1 MRDRIARVGLAA
13 LLMAASSGGAL
24 ALAQGRSEVSASTQ
38 GEAAQQPQATQDTSP
53 PRSRDLVFFQRECT
67 LAELLWLC
75 ADELGVALDL
85 DPNKLSMPVKPRPGV
100 RYTAERAWTYAQQEL
115 AAAGFA
121 AVQPP
126 GSTALRIVPIG
137 EAASAARVERYDL
150 ADARAGFVRVLV
162 PLERRKSEDLV
173 ETVRLLLS
181 KPGGAVN
188 AVREGN
194 ALLIADLRPHVE
206 QALSMLAVLD
216 LPAGAPV
223 TEEIALEHVSPV
235 AMGAL
240 MERVTN
246 SRKAVGGEALKGA
259 ALAVPSARSMLVVA
273 PAAELNWWRTTIR
286 AFDRP
291 EPVTTL
297 HYTPRR
303 FGLEDTARLV
313 EQVVRG
319 EVIEAGSAWKLVVD
333 RLTGTLI
340 VTASEADHAK
350 VQGLFERL
358 ESQAWAPREPLRTFA
373 IKRRRVGELL
383 TTLESLIDA
392 GVLESQAPGQ
402 PATAEAQGATGA
414 IAPSAVASGASRQGA
429 ATKKITLAADEAT
442 SRILAFGEGSV
453 LDQLGALIESL
464 DVRPPQV
471 LVEAT
476 VVSLSDSQTRQL
488 GVELQKLGTSG
499 TTSARIG
506 SLFGLGSPD
515 PVGGAIAPSTLA
527 GASAIVLDPGD
538 FSAVVRALESVNQGR
553 SLTTPKV
560 LVDNNAKAALDSVL
574 QTPYAATNASN
585 TVATTS
591 LGGTLDAGTRVSVK
605 PQVADG
611 GQILLEYT
619 VSLSSFVGEPPG
631 EGLPPP
637 RQENKLE
644 SVVTIPDGFTVVLGG
659 LEIETQGDASE
670 RVPWLGEIPLL
681 GVLFQDRSKTSTR
694 SRFYVFLRCSVWR
707 DELFEGLKY
716 ASARELGAAGVDDGT
731 PVLRPRVMR

>member
-1 MRDRIARVGLAA
+1 VGLAA
-13 LLMAASSGGAL
+13 LLMAASSCGAL
-24 ALAQGRSEVSASTQ
+24 ALAQERSEVSASTQ
-38 GEAAQQPQATQDTSP
+38 GEAAQPAQATQDTAP
-53 PRSRDLVFFQRECT
+53 ARSRDLVFFQRECT

-75 ADELGVALDL
+75 ADELGIALDL
-85 DPNKLSMPVKPRPGV
+85 DPSKLSMPTKPRPGV
-100 RYTAERAWTYAQQEL
+100 RYTADRAWTYAQQEL

-150 ADARAGFVRVLV
+150 AEAQAGFVRVLV
-162 PLERRKSEDLV
+162 PLEQRKSEDLV

-194 ALLIADLRPHVE
+194 GLLIADLRPHVE
-206 QALSMLAVLD
+206 QALAMLAVLD
-216 LPAGAPV
+216 LPSHTPI
-223 TEEIALEHVSPV
+223 TEEVALEHVSPV

-259 ALAVPSARSMLVVA
+259 ALPVAAARSMLVVA
-273 PAAELNWWRTTIR
+273 PASELGWWRTTIK

-340 VTASEADHAK
+340 VTASAADHAK

-358 ESQAWAPREPLRTFA
+358 ESEAWAPREPLRTFA

-402 PATAEAQGATGA
+402 PATAEAQGATGV
-414 IAPSAVASGASRQGA
+414 IAPSAVASAASRGSTA
-429 ATKKITLAADEAT
+429 SNSTKKKITLAADEAT

-731 PVLRPRVMR
+731 PALRPRVMR

>member
-1 MRDRIARVGLAA
+1 MVATSTASARAQGEREEVGAGG
-13 LLMAASSGGAL
+13 ASS
-24 ALAQGRSEVSASTQ
+24 
-38 GEAAQQPQATQDTSP
+38 AQQEPA
-53 PRSRDLVFFQRECT
+53 RERDIVFFEREIT
-67 LAELLWLC
+67 LGELLFLC
-75 ADELGVALDL
+75 ADEVGVKLDL
-85 DPNKLSMPVKPRPGV
+85 DPSKLSMPVKPRPGV
-100 RYTAERAWTYAQQEL
+100 RYGPERAWGYAQQEL

-121 AVQPP
+121 TVQPP
-126 GSTALRIVPIG
+126 GSTALRVVPIG

-150 ADARAGFVRVLV
+150 SDARAGFVRVLA
-162 PLERRKSEDLV
+162 PLERRKAEDLV

-206 QALSMLAVLD
+206 QALAMLAVLD
-216 LPAGAPV
+216 LPAGTTV
-223 TEEIALEHVSPV
+223 TEEITLEHASPI
-235 AMGAL
+235 AIGAL
-240 MERVTN
+240 IERVTN
-246 SRKAVGGEALKGA
+246 SRKAAGGEALKGA
-259 ALAVPSARSMLVVA
+259 ALAVPSAHSMLVVA
-273 PAAELNWWRTTIR
+273 PAAELGWWRSTIR

-291 EPVTTL
+291 EEVMTL

-319 EVIEAGSAWKLVVD
+319 EVVEAGAAWKMVVD

-340 VTASEADHAK
+340 ITASAPDHAR
-350 VQGLFERL
+350 VEGLFERL
-358 ESQAWAPREPLRTFA
+358 ESEAWAPREPLRTFA
-373 IKRRRVGELL
+373 IKRRRVGEML

-392 GVLESQAPGQ
+392 GVLESPGPGQ

-414 IAPSAVASGASRQGA
+414 IAPSAVASGASRGSGA
-429 ATKKITLAADEAT
+429 SSSTKKKITLAADEAT

-476 VVSLSDSQTRQL
+476 VVSLSDTQTRQL
-488 GVELQKLGTSG
+488 GVELQKIGTSG
-499 TTSARIG
+499 STSARLG

-515 PVGGAIAPSTLA
+515 PIGGVIPPSTLA

-659 LEIETQGDASE
+659 LEIATQGDASE

>member
-1 MRDRIARVGLAA
+1 MV
-13 LLMAASSGGAL
+13 AASTAFARAQGEREEVGAGGA
-24 ALAQGRSEVSASTQ
+24 SS
-38 GEAAQQPQATQDTSP
+38 AQQEPA
-53 PRSRDLVFFQRECT
+53 RERDIVFFEREIT
-67 LAELLWLC
+67 LGELLFLC
-75 ADELGVALDL
+75 ADEVGVKLDL
-85 DPNKLSMPVKPRPGV
+85 DPSKLSMPVKPRPGV
-100 RYTAERAWTYAQQEL
+100 RYGPERAWGYAQQEL

-121 AVQPP
+121 TVQPP
-126 GSTALRIVPIG
+126 GSTALRVVPIG

-150 ADARAGFVRVLV
+150 SDARAGFVRVLA
-162 PLERRKSEDLV
+162 PLERRKAEDLV

-206 QALSMLAVLD
+206 QVLAMLAVLD
-216 LPAGAPV
+216 VPAGAPI

-240 MERVTN
+240 IERVTN

-273 PAAELNWWRTTIR
+273 PATELSWWRTTIR

-319 EVIEAGSAWKLVVD
+319 EAIEAGSAWKLVVD

-340 VTASEADHAK
+340 VTASEADHAR

-358 ESQAWAPREPLRTFA
+358 ESEAWAPREPLRTFA
-373 IKRRRVGELL
+373 IKRRRVGEMLA
-383 TTLESLIDA
+383 TLESLIDA
-392 GVLESQAPGQ
+392 GVLESQGPGQ
-402 PATAEAQGATGA
+402 PATTEAQGATGA
-414 IAPSAVASGASRQGA
+414 IAPSAVASSASRQGA
-429 ATKKITLAADEAT
+429 GANSTRKITLAADEAT

-453 LDQLGALIESL
+453 LDQLGTLIESL

-476 VVSLSDSQTRQL
+476 VVSLSDTQTRQL
-488 GVELQKLGTSG
+488 GVELQKIGTSG
-499 TTSARIG
+499 STSARLG

-515 PVGGAIAPSTLA
+515 PAAGVIAPSTLA

-619 VSLSSFVGEPPG
+619 VSLSNFVGESPG
-631 EGLPPP
+631 DGLPPP

>member
-1 MRDRIARVGLAA
+1 MQDAPRERQRDIVFFEREITLGE
-13 LLMAASSGGAL
+13 LLM
-24 ALAQGRSEVSASTQ
+24 
-38 GEAAQQPQATQDTSP
+38 
-53 PRSRDLVFFQRECT
+53 
-67 LAELLWLC
+67 LC
-75 ADELGVALDL
+75 ADEVGVKLDL
-85 DPNKLSMPVKPRPGV
+85 DPAKLAVAVKPRPGE
-100 RYTAERAWTYAQQEL
+100 RYDAQRAWQLAQHEL

-121 AVQPP
+121 TVQPP
-126 GSTALRIVPIG
+126 GSTSLRVAPIG
-137 EAASAARVERYDL
+137 EAASAARVERFDL
-150 ADARAGFVRVLV
+150 QDARAGYVRVLA
-162 PLERRKSEDLV
+162 PLERRKAEDLV

-206 QALSMLAVLD
+206 QALAILAVLD
-216 LPAGAPV
+216 VPSSSPI

-240 MERVTN
+240 IERVVN

-259 ALAVPSARSMLVVA
+259 ALPVAAARSMLVVA
-273 PAAELNWWRTTIR
+273 PASELGWWRTTIR

-313 EQVVRG
+313 EQVVRS
-319 EVIEAGSAWKLVVD
+319 EVVEAGSAWKLVVD

-340 VTASEADHAK
+340 VTASAADHAK

-358 ESQAWAPREPLRTFA
+358 ESEAWAPREPLRTFA
-373 IKRRRVGELL
+373 IKRRRVGEMLS
-383 TTLESLIDA
+383 TLESLIDA
-392 GVLESQAPGQ
+392 GVLDTRGPEQA
-402 PATAEAQGATGA
+402 ATETVQGATGA
-414 IAPSAVASGASRQGA
+414 IAPSAVPASRSGAERA
-429 ATKKITLAADEAT
+429 KVTLAADEAT

-453 LDQLGALIESL
+453 LDQLGTLIESL

-476 VVSLSDSQTRQL
+476 VVSLSDTQTRQL
-488 GVELQKLGTSG
+488 GVELQKIGTSG
-499 TTSARIG
+499 STSARIG

-619 VSLSSFVGEPPG
+619 VSLSSFVGESPG

-681 GVLFQDRSKTSTR
+681 GVLFRDRSKTSTR

>member
-1 MRDRIARVGLAA
+1 MGGAKGKPCGAKWLGVGVEELVA
-13 LLMAASSGGAL
+13 LL
-24 ALAQGRSEVSASTQ
+24 V
-38 GEAAQQPQATQDTSP
+38 
-53 PRSRDLVFFQRECT
+53 
-67 LAELLWLC
+67 
-75 ADELGVALDL
+75 
-85 DPNKLSMPVKPRPGV
+85 
-100 RYTAERAWTYAQQEL
+100 
-115 AAAGFA
+115 
-121 AVQPP
+121 
-126 GSTALRIVPIG
+126 
-137 EAASAARVERYDL
+137 AASAARVERYDL
-150 ADARAGFVRVLV
+150 ADARAGFVRVLA
-162 PLERRKSEDLV
+162 PLERRKAEDLV

-206 QALSMLAVLD
+206 QVLAMLTVLD
-216 LPAGAPV
+216 VPAGAPI

-235 AMGAL
+235 AVGAL
-240 MERVTN
+240 IERVTN

-259 ALAVPSARSMLVVA
+259 ALAVPSTRSMLVVA
-273 PAAELNWWRTTIR
+273 PAAELTWWRTTIR

-319 EVIEAGSAWKLVVD
+319 EVVEAGSTWKLVVD

-340 VTASEADHAK
+340 VTASAADHAK

-358 ESQAWAPREPLRTFA
+358 ESEAWAPREPLRTFA
-373 IKRRRVGELL
+373 IKRRRVGEMLA
-383 TTLESLIDA
+383 TLESLIDA
-392 GVLESQAPGQ
+392 GVLESQGPAQ

-414 IAPSAVASGASRQGA
+414 IAPSAVASGGSRGGA
-429 ATKKITLAADEAT
+429 ASNSTRKITLAADEAT

-515 PVGGAIAPSTLA
+515 PVGGAIGPSTLA

-659 LEIETQGDASE
+659 LEIETQGDAKE

-707 DELFEGLKY
+707 DELFEGLRY
-716 ASARELGAAGVDDGT
+716 ASARELGAAGIDDGT